1 MKIPFFVQEFTNEM
15 EEAAIDA
22 LRNESFVNGES
33 VSKFEEEFARY
44 IGTKYAVSVNSGN
57 SALQISLMALDI
69 STDSKVATPT
79 NSFIASANCIR
90 MTNAQ
95 PILTDIDTRDG
106 GIDVSSITEKVDA
119 IIPVHI
125 YGNPCDFDSVKAFA
139 EDEHIPIV
147 EDACQAHGATY
158 KNKKVGSLSDV
169 GCFSF
174 YPTKNI
180 TTAEGGMVT
189 TNSKKIAEKIR
200 QLRSHGMTKSLKSR
214 YSSGYPWIFDIVEP
228 GYNYRMD
235 EIRAALGITQL
246 KRINKINELRK
257 NASLYYHKN
266 LQNIPGI
273 ILPDMVNDKSH
284 SYHLYTI
291 RVTKPFKL
299 SRNQLFKK
307 LKNNGI
313 RTTVYWMPIHKYSA
327 FRKFAKVSNV
337 VNTSKTYN
345 EILAL
350 PLFPT
355 ISKKHQDSVIKII
368 KSS

>member
-106 GIDVSSITEKVDA
+106 GIDVNSITEKVDA
-119 IIPVHI
+119 VIPVHI
-125 YGNPCDFDSVKAFA
+125 YGNPCDFDSVKTFA
-139 EDEHIPIV
+139 EEQKIPII

-174 YPTKNI
+174 YPTKNM
-180 TTAEGGMVT
+180 TVGGDGGMST
-189 TNSKKIAEKIR
+189 TNNEEVADKIR
-200 QLRSHGMTKSLKSR
+200 SIRDNGRKTKNEFDKLGFTMRLNTVNAAIGRIQLKHLDEKNSRRREIVSIYKENLIEDCILPENENGKSV
-214 YSSGYPWIFDIVEP
+214 YHQIVIQHE
-228 GYNYRMD
+228 NRD
-235 EIRAALGITQL
+235 EIR
-246 KRINKINELRK
+246 
-257 NASLYYHKN
+257 
-266 LQNIPGI
+266 
-273 ILPDMVNDKSH
+273 
-284 SYHLYTI
+284 
-291 RVTKPFKL
+291 
-299 SRNQLFKK
+299 KK
-307 LKNNGI
+307 LTDNDIGSAIYYEK
-313 RTTVYWMPIHKYSA
+313 PIHLQPIYLDYNYKLPNSE
-327 FRKFAKVSNV
+327 KFAK
-337 VNTSKTYN
+337 
-345 EILAL
+345 EILSL
-350 PLFPT
+350 PSYPSLT
-355 ISKKHQDSVIKII
+355 NDQLLEICEHVNKVIG
-368 KSS
+368 